1 MDVEVKILDE
11 SDAYEKVRSGLV
23 LTHAVNTKKIELD
36 ETEQKKGAG
45 FPLVRSLA
53 NYVAHELNVKHAHL
67 SSEDKKLKWKHMVS
81 TILSSSE
88 DALLNSLYDKTEEN
102 WTEGKG
108 WNTRKLLGSTWAS
121 AKSVVFSAI
130 DNEVDFWKDSSGK
143 FLGKSAIEAEIKKK
157 KAAARK
163 AVPSIPAKEQKL
175 TQVVENLE
183 YLCSQAANEDE
194 KDDLEK
200 ALDIVLYVKNGGS

>member
-88 DALLNSLYDKTEEN
+88 DALLNSLYDKTAEN

-163 AVPSIPAKEQKL
+163 HYSVPAKEQKL
-175 TQVVENLE
+175 AQVVENLE
-183 YLCSQAANEDE
+183 YLCSQASNEDE